1 MAACVRRLFFLPV
14 PTHLEPGIDEVRIE
28 YSPAFANVREKPC
41 NRPFSALKYVGS
53 CTLFSNVLSIHS
65 IIHTLPLVFSAS
77 PNYNIKRISKAD
89 VQTERSDIA
98 MANVLIVEDEKNM
111 QEIIADY
118 MRRGGH
124 TCFTADDGVDALM
137 ILKNN
142 PMDLMILDIMMP
154 HLDGFS
160 VCKMAREMSNLPI
173 IMLTAKSSED
183 EKLKGYDLGTDDYMT
198 KPFSPK
204 VLLAKANALLRRSS
218 VAPAD
223 GINAGKISI
232 IPASRKVFVDG
243 QETALT
249 HKEYELLYFLMAN
262 PGQIFSR
269 EQLLNRIWG
278 YDFEG
283 TTRTVDT
290 HIKTLRQKLG
300 DESRHIVTLIRSGY
314 KFEVTP

>member
-1 MAACVRRLFFLPV
+1 
-14 PTHLEPGIDEVRIE
+14 
-28 YSPAFANVREKPC
+28 
-41 NRPFSALKYVGS
+41 
-53 CTLFSNVLSIHS
+53 
-65 IIHTLPLVFSAS
+65 
-77 PNYNIKRISKAD
+77 
-89 VQTERSDIA
+89 
-98 MANVLIVEDEKNM
+98 MANILIVEDEKNM
-111 QEIIADY
+111 QDIIAEY
-118 MRRGGH
+118 MQRGGH
-124 TCFTADDGVDALM
+124 TCFTADDGIDALM

-154 HLDGFS
+154 NLDRFS
-160 VCKMAREMSNLPI
+160 VCKVAREMSNFPI
-173 IMLTAKSSED
+173 IMLTAKGSEED
-183 EKLKGYDLGTDDYMT
+183 KLKGYDLGADDYMT

-218 VAPAD
+218 VLPAD
-223 GINAGKISI
+223 AINAGKISV
-232 IPASRKVFVDG
+232 IPASHKVFVNG
-243 QETALT
+243 KEIVLT
-249 HKEYELLYFLMAN
+249 HKEYELLHFFMAN

-300 DESRHIVTLIRSGY
+300 DEGKHIVTLIRSGY

>member
-1 MAACVRRLFFLPV
+1 MA
-14 PTHLEPGIDEVRIE
+14 
-28 YSPAFANVREKPC
+28 K
-41 NRPFSALKYVGS
+41 
-53 CTLFSNVLSIHS
+53 
-65 IIHTLPLVFSAS
+65 
-77 PNYNIKRISKAD
+77 
-89 VQTERSDIA
+89 
-98 MANVLIVEDEKNM
+98 VLIVEDEKNM
-111 QEIIADY
+111 QAIISEY
-118 MRRGGH
+118 MQRGGH
-124 TCFTADDGVDALM
+124 TCFLADDGVDALM

-142 PMDLMILDIMMP
+142 PMDLMVLDIMMP

-173 IMLTAKSSED
+173 IMLTAKGGED
-183 EKLKGYDLGTDDYMT
+183 DKLKGYDLGADDYMT

-218 VAPAD
+218 VTPSD
-223 GINAGKISI
+223 TISVSKISI
-232 IPASRKVFVDG
+232 IPASHKVFLDG
-243 QETALT
+243 QEITLT
-249 HKEYELLYFLMAN
+249 YKEYELLYLFISN

-300 DESRHIVTLIRSGY
+300 DESKHIITLIRSGY
-314 KFEVTP
+314 KFEVTV

>member
-1 MAACVRRLFFLPV
+1 
-14 PTHLEPGIDEVRIE
+14 
-28 YSPAFANVREKPC
+28 
-41 NRPFSALKYVGS
+41 
-53 CTLFSNVLSIHS
+53 
-65 IIHTLPLVFSAS
+65 
-77 PNYNIKRISKAD
+77 
-89 VQTERSDIA
+89 
-98 MANVLIVEDEKNM
+98 MANILIVEDEKNM
-111 QEIIADY
+111 QEIIVDY

-160 VCKMAREMSNLPI
+160 VCKMAREMSDLPI
-173 IMLTAKSSED
+173 IMLTAKSGED
-183 EKLKGYDLGTDDYMT
+183 DKLKGYDLGADDYMI

-218 VAPAD
+218 AIPAD
-223 GINAGKISI
+223 TVNAGKISV
-232 IPASRKVFVDG
+232 IPASHKVFVDG
-243 QETALT
+243 QEIALT
-249 HKEYELLYFLMAN
+249 HKEYELLHFFMVN

-300 DESRHIVTLIRSGY
+300 DEGKHIVTLIRSGY
-314 KFEVTP
+314 KFEVAV

>member
-1 MAACVRRLFFLPV
+1 
-14 PTHLEPGIDEVRIE
+14 
-28 YSPAFANVREKPC
+28 
-41 NRPFSALKYVGS
+41 
-53 CTLFSNVLSIHS
+53 
-65 IIHTLPLVFSAS
+65 
-77 PNYNIKRISKAD
+77 
-89 VQTERSDIA
+89 
-98 MANVLIVEDEKNM
+98 MANILIVEDEKNM
-111 QEIIADY
+111 QEIIVDY
-118 MRRGGH
+118 LRRGGH

-160 VCKMAREMSNLPI
+160 VCKMAREMSDLPI
-173 IMLTAKSSED
+173 IMLTAKSGEED
-183 EKLKGYDLGTDDYMT
+183 KLKGYDLGADDYMT

-218 VAPAD
+218 TISAD
-223 GINAGKISI
+223 TINAGKIFV
-232 IPASRKVFVDG
+232 IPASHKVFVNG
-243 QETALT
+243 QEIALT
-249 HKEYELLYFLMAN
+249 HKEYELLHFFMVN

-278 YDFEG
+278 YHFEG

-300 DESRHIVTLIRSGY
+300 DESKHIVTLIRSGY
-314 KFEVTP
+314 KFEVAV